1 MDSIDGAD
9 GRKAVAGGLLVVAIA
24 DHS

>member
-24 DHS
+24 NHS